1 MKQHLKQHPGHR
13 LALKTLLRDERGV
26 VAIILT
32 VYLPVILGLFS
43 LAVDMSY
50 YFSTRNM
57 LQVTAESAALAATA
71 QLPDNSACTILTSA
85 CYVAEQYAEKNMP
98 KARYG
103 SVLANTDVVVGKW
116 DDSAK
121 SFAPWG
127 LPYNAVQVTT
137 RMAAAN
143 KNALNLFFAQA
154 LGWKSIDVQRTAIAV
169 YGSEAGVTWD
179 MSIVEDIS
187 GSFTYD
193 PNYYYDKRGVT
204 GCYNWDLRRDGPL
217 PPTCGS
223 GGDAY
228 QGALP
233 EAKAAA
239 QALLACV
246 TANAPAGSR
255 FGITPFT
262 GTAWD
267 KGNSS
272 YQAPVVVNAND
283 NTLSNSIN
291 NIPQCALP
299 SSPTTKTSRCST
311 GTDIAA
317 GINSTIAQYNNLS
330 PGPSGSKRNMVIV
343 TDGMPNT
350 CNGNSCSIATAQ
362 QNAENA
368 AQAAFCGGSCAT
380 PNPAKAMNVSTIYY
394 CASLNCDSAADNEAA
409 AWLATLKQGTGIA
422 LKTPDPKQIK
432 TLMQQVCATMPHRL
446 VW

>member
-13 LALKTLLRDERGV
+13 LAIKTLLRDERGV

-103 SVLANTDVVVGKW
+103 SVLANADVVVGKW
-116 DDSAK
+116 DDNAK
-121 SFAPWG
+121 SLAPGG
-127 LPYNAVQVTT
+127 LPFNAVQVTT

-143 KNALNLFFAQA
+143 NNALKLFFAQA
-154 LGWKSIDVQRTAIAV
+154 LGWKSLNLSATAIAV

-187 GSFTYD
+187 GSFTYN
-193 PNYYYDKRGVT
+193 PTYYNQ
-204 GCYNWDLRRDGPL
+204 CYNWPNAN
-217 PPTCGS
+217 PPSTCGS

-233 EAKAAA
+233 EAKAAD
-239 QALLACV
+239 QALLDCV
-246 TANAPAGSR
+246 NANAPAGSR
-255 FGITPFT
+255 FGITPFS

-267 KGNSS
+267 NGNSS
-272 YQAPVVVNAND
+272 YQAPVAVNTND
-283 NTLSNSIN
+283 TTLTNSIK

-299 SSPTTKTSRCST
+299 GSPTTKTPRCST

-317 GINSTIAQYNNLS
+317 GINSTIAQYNSLS
-330 PGPSGSKRNMVIV
+330 PGPSGSQRNMVIV
-343 TDGMPNT
+343 TDGLPNT

-362 QNAENA
+362 HNAETA
-368 AQAAFCGGSCAT
+368 AQNAFCGGSCAT
-380 PNPAKAMNVSTIYY
+380 PDPAKAMNVSTIYY
-394 CASLNCDSAADNEAA
+394 CSDINCNSNTDVKAA